1 MKEQFSQGVVAHTT
15 HVTDVT
21 DVTPNKN
28 MHLAAVPSTVTAKA
42 DVTLPSEE
50 QRPCYRCYHEPFRI
64 NGKCFDAGLYL
75 YDCADASRGKRSC
88 DQWLCAPL
96 EIIAMASDT
105 GQSYS
110 KLLRFVDVEGNN
122 REFLLPM
129 KMLKGQAEELKGVFL
144 DMGLSLDLRHFNLL
158 RDYIN
163 RTTPKRR
170 VKLAQKTGWADEHC
184 FLLPNLVIGDADHVL
199 ASNPYGGADYGVDGT
214 MQDWQK
220 DVAAYAKDNTWL
232 VVAIGSA
239 LAGPLLSKLE
249 LSNGGFHVYG
259 DSSIG
264 KSTISRVAC
273 SVWGSP
279 DKFIKT
285 WRATANGQEG
295 VAASRNDTLLVLDE
309 IGESEPTE
317 VGKIIYQLGNGQ
329 GKIRADKLGGMRPVQ
344 TWCLMLLSNGEH
356 PIEAVLQL
364 ARQQIKAGQQVRL
377 TSIAAQ
383 RLHGC
388 FDTLHEFEKG
398 AELSDHLNEACNK
411 HYGML
416 GPEFIRK
423 LVQQNS
429 DQLKQEFTDVL
440 RQFDALNGQ
449 AGRIAKRFAVVA
461 YAAELA
467 VGWQLLPWEKGH
479 AIKLCQQLYQEWQS
493 TQPDGSH
500 EDEAIIIELVDY
512 ITRYGDTRFSALNDI
527 DHRANPR
534 SGYYEFDNDNDTCI
548 YYVVSTG
555 LKDIFPGKDIKRVV
569 KALRQAGLYY
579 ETGKN
584 EAAFVKRIH
593 GQPTKVHALR
603 LPEI

>member
-1 MKEQFSQGVVAHTT
+1 MKQEFISKEVTGVTS
-15 HVTDVT
+15 VTS
-21 DVTPNKN
+21 NGN
-28 MHLAAVPSTVTAKA
+28 SRLAAVSSSTPSKVG
-42 DVTLPSEE
+42 VTLPTED
-50 QRPCYRCYHEPFRI
+50 QRPCYRCYNESFRV
-64 NGKCFDAGLYL
+64 NGKRYEAGLYFH
-75 YDCADASRGKRSC
+75 DSTEDNRSKQSR

-96 EIIAMASDT
+96 EVVAMASDSGT
-105 GQSYS
+105 TFS
-110 KLLRFVDVEGNN
+110 KLLNFIDVEDNN

-129 KMLKGQAEELKGVFL
+129 QMLKGQAEELKGEFL
-144 DMGLSLDLRHFNLL
+144 DMGLSLELRRFNLL

-163 RTTPKRR
+163 KAKPKRR
-170 VKLAQKTGWADEHC
+170 VKLAQKTGWADENS
-184 FLLPNLVIGDADHVL
+184 FLLPNVVIGTADYML
-199 ASNPYGGADYGVDGT
+199 ASNPYSSADYGVDGT

-220 DVAAYAKDNTWL
+220 EVAAYARDNTWL

-329 GKIRADKLGGMRPVQ
+329 GKIRADKFGGMRPVQ
-344 TWCLMLLSNGEH
+344 TWRLMLLSNGEH
-356 PIEAVLQL
+356 PIESVLQL

-388 FDTLHEFEKG
+388 FDALHQFPKG
-398 AELSDHLNEACNK
+398 AELADYLNQACNK
-411 HYGML
+411 YHGML
-416 GPEFIRK
+416 GPAFIRK
-423 LVQQNS
+423 LVQQNNGE
-429 DQLKQEFTDVL
+429 LKQGFADVL
-440 RQFDALNGQ
+440 RQFDAQQGQ

-467 VGWQLLPWEKGH
+467 VRWQLLPWETGH
-479 AIKLCQQLYQEWQS
+479 ATHLCLELYQEWQS
-493 TQPDGSH
+493 TQPCGSH
-500 EDEAIIIELVDY
+500 EDEVIITELVDY
-512 ITRYGDTRFSALNDI
+512 VTRYGDSRFSALNDP

-534 SGYYEFDNDNDTCI
+534 SGYYEFINEECV
-548 YYVVSTG
+548 YYVLSSG
-555 LKDIFPGKDIKRVV
+555 LKDICPGKDTKRIV
-569 KALRQAGLYY
+569 KALRQAELYVQ
-579 ETGKN
+579 TGTK
-584 EAAFVKRIH
+584 EAAMVKRIH
-593 GQPTKVHALR
+593 GQPMKVHALR
-603 LPEI
+603 LPVT

>member
-1 MKEQFSQGVVAHTT
+1 MKQEFISKEVTGVTS
-15 HVTDVT
+15 VTS
-21 DVTPNKN
+21 NGN
-28 MHLAAVPSTVTAKA
+28 SRLAAVSSSTPAKVG
-42 DVTLPSEE
+42 VTLPAED
-50 QRPCYRCYHEPFRI
+50 QRPCYRCYNESFRV
-64 NGKCFDAGLYL
+64 NGKRYEAGLYFH
-75 YDCADASRGKRSC
+75 DSPEDNRSKQSR

-96 EIIAMASDT
+96 EVVAMASDSGT
-105 GQSYS
+105 TFS
-110 KLLRFVDVEGNN
+110 KLLNFIDVEDNN

-129 KMLKGQAEELKGVFL
+129 QMLKGQAEELKGEFL
-144 DMGLSLDLRHFNLL
+144 DMGLSLELRRFNLL

-163 RTTPKRR
+163 KAKPKRR
-170 VKLAQKTGWADEHC
+170 VKLAQKTGWADENS
-184 FLLPNLVIGDADHVL
+184 FLLPNVVIGTADYML
-199 ASNPYGGADYGVDGT
+199 ASNPYSGADYGVDGT

-220 DVAAYAKDNTWL
+220 DVAAYARDNTWL

-273 SVWGSP
+273 SVWGAP

-309 IGESEPTE
+309 IGESESTE

-344 TWCLMLLSNGEH
+344 TWRLMLLSNGEH

-398 AELSDHLNEACNK
+398 AQFSDHLNQACSK
-411 HYGML
+411 CYGHL
-416 GPEFIRK
+416 GTAFLRR
-423 LVQQNS
+423 LVQQDTS
-429 DQLKQEFTDVL
+429 ELKKDFSEVL
-440 RQFDALNGQ
+440 VQFDSIHGQ

-461 YAAELA
+461 FAAELA
-467 VGWQLLPWEKGH
+467 VKWQLLPWQEGH
-479 AIKLCQQLYQEWQS
+479 AIQLCQQLYIEWQS
-493 TQPDGSH
+493 TQPIGSH
-500 EDEAIIIELVDY
+500 EDEAIVTDFVDY
-512 ITRYGDTRFSALNDI
+512 ITRYSDTRFSALNDI
-527 DHRANPR
+527 EHRASPR
-534 SGYYEFDNDNDTCI
+534 SGYFEFINNKCV
-548 YYVVSTG
+548 YYVVSAG
-555 LKDIFPGKDIKRVV
+555 LKDMFPGKDVKRVV
-569 KALRQAGLYY
+569 KALREAGLYY
-579 ETGKN
+579 ETGKQ

-593 GQPTKVHALR
+593 SKPTKVHALC
-603 LPEI
+603 LPEDQRQVSL